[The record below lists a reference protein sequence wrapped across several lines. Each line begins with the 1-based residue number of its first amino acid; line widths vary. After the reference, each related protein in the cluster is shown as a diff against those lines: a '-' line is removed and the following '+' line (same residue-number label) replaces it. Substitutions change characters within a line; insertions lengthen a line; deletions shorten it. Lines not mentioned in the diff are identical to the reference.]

1 MGRDIRWHDY
11 ITINIYWFALTA
23 RAQVLGPLIIPLLV
37 QQLVGEETK
46 GTGVGVMRLWALM
59 VAVLAQALMG
69 LLSDHSALRWGRRR
83 PFIVLGTIGEIV
95 VLVLIGLGAGWTGM
109 SGYWALFVLYILSM
123 VASNTA
129 QAGAQSLMPDLVPQN
144 LRGKF
149 SAVKVL
155 LELPLPLL
163 FVSLYAS
170 KLISAGDLWGAL
182 LSVIVV
188 LLSCTIVTLFVPEQ
202 RLEQAPFVLDW
213 RPFLRLVLM
222 AGVFTGIVLGIGA
235 LVRAAV
241 NTLEQI
247 SLATPQSPVL
257 IITTLVGLAG
267 LCTAIVLGV
276 GVSVRI
282 GIGQEARRNASFV
295 WWVMNRLAFLVA
307 ANSLG
312 GFMLYYLQERFADLS
327 GVRAAAPA
335 ATASMLVGI
344 CILIVAV
351 LSGWLSDRLGRK
363 PLVTASGVL
372 AALGMLIVLVWP
384 KIAAI
389 YVGGS
394 LIGIAIGLYY
404 PASWA
409 LGTDTIPPDQAGRY
423 LGLANLAGA
432 GAGAVGAYIG
442 GPIADKTSYTLLF
455 VIYGT
460 LFLLS
465 VLTVRGIQ
473 EKSVQRTEG
482 AGARASSPL

>member
-1 MGRDIRWHDY
+1 MERDIHWHDY
-11 ITINIYWFALTA
+11 ITINVYWFALTA

-37 QQLVGEETK
+37 QHFVGEETK
-46 GTGVGVMRLWALM
+46 GTHVGVMRLWALM

-69 LLSDHSALRWGRRR
+69 LLSDHSTLRWGRRR
-83 PFIVLGTIGEIV
+83 PFIALGTGGEVV
-95 VLVLIGLGAGWTGM
+95 VLVLIGLSVGWTGM
-109 SGYWALFVLYILSM
+109 AGYWALFVLYILSM
-123 VASNTA
+123 VASNAA

-155 LELPLPLL
+155 MELPLPLL
-163 FVSLYAS
+163 FVSFYVS
-170 KLISAGDLWGAL
+170 RLISAGDLWGAL

-188 LLSCTIVTLFVPEQ
+188 LVICMLVTLFVPEQ
-202 RLEQAPFVLDW
+202 RLKRVPFALNW
-213 RPFLRLVLM
+213 RPFLRLMLM
-222 AGVFTGIVLGIGA
+222 TGAFAGIILGIGA
-235 LVRAAV
+235 LVRATVSALSTV
-241 NTLEQI
+241 
-247 SLATPQSPVL
+247 SLAAPRNAAL
-257 IITTLVGLAG
+257 ILTAVVGLAG
-267 LCTAIVLGV
+267 LCAAVVLGV
-276 GVSVRI
+276 GISVRI
-282 GIGQEARRNASFV
+282 GMGQEARHNTSFT

-327 GVRAAAPA
+327 GVKAAAPA

-363 PLVTASGVL
+363 PLVSASGVL
-372 AALGMLIVLVWP
+372 AALGMLIVVVWP
-384 KIAAI
+384 NMAAI

-394 LIGIAIGLYY
+394 LIGVAVGLYY

-432 GAGAVGAYIG
+432 GSGAVGAYIG
-442 GPIADKTSYTLLF
+442 GPIADHTSYTLLF

-465 VLTVRGIQ
+465 VLAVRGIREEQ
-473 EKSVQRTEG
+473 VHWTKRTG
-482 AGARASSPL
+482 VRASNLL